1 MLAPGRGG
9 PPAGLPPGFRPVG
22 GARVAAPWFE
32 GRTAVR
38 LALPPVGGGPHL
50 L

>member
-1 MLAPGRGG
+1 MLAPGPGG
-9 PPAGLPPGFRPVG
+9 PPRPFAVGSRPAGS
-22 GARVAAPWFE
+22 ARRAPWFE

-38 LALPPVGGGPHL
+38 LALPLAGGGPHL